1 MLTYNPTNQMQ
12 SQQFI
17 LSEAKKLA
25 HSGQDFDHLLK
36 LLEPEYF
43 LRFKIFIQS
52 LPKEIANKSIF
63 GRAHWKEQSA
73 SQQRKRG

>member
-1 MLTYNPTNQMQ
+1 MQ

-25 HSGQDFDHLLK
+25 HSGEQYDHLLK

-52 LPKEIANKSIF
+52 LPKDIANKSIF
-63 GRAHWKEQSA
+63 GKAHWKEQSQA
-73 SQQRKRG
+73 QQRKRG